1 MFKQIYTDYTWQR
14 LKEDEGTRTLGE
26 WLEEATEPFKLI
38 PRYLVPSYFD
48 VIIVNVYMILLEQCY
63 NLMSRYF
70 TLNISLFLI
79 FCKHL
84 LIHFLL
90 LAL

>member
-1 MFKQIYTDYTWQR
+1 MWQR
-14 LKEDEGTRTLGE
+14 LKEDNGTRDLGT

-63 NLMSRYF
+63 SLTSRY
-70 TLNISLFLI
+70 LI
-79 FCKHL
+79 RRIF
-84 LIHFLL
+84 IFFYIYSY
-90 LAL
+90 